1 MERHAPGYPAVM
13 SDVEKPPPD
22 DADRSVDFEED
33 LDPEAP
39 TDSTLAHPPR
49 DDADRPVPSPDE
61 PDDDSFGVADTLPPD
76 RLSGGDSDAADA
88 FQQENAGSSLD
99 QPSDQTS

>member
-1 MERHAPGYPAVM
+1 M

-22 DADRSVDFEED
+22 DADRDVDLEDD

-39 TDSTLAHPPR
+39 TDSALTHPPR
-49 DDADRPVPSPDE
+49 DDADRPVPSA
-61 PDDDSFGVADTLPPD
+61 DDD
-76 RLSGGDSDAADA
+76 A
-88 FQQENAGSSLD
+88 FDDLQQENAGSSLD

>member
-1 MERHAPGYPAVM
+1 MPVRRVGYPGRM

-22 DADRSVDFEED
+22 DADRDVEFEED

-39 TDSTLAHPPR
+39 TDSALVHPPR
-49 DDADRPVPSPDE
+49 DDADRPVPGLEE
-61 PDDDSFGVADTLPPD
+61 PDDAL
-76 RLSGGDSDAADA
+76 
-88 FQQENAGSSLD
+88 QEENAGTSLD